1 MASFRG
7 EPSTPLTHN
16 VLAASKTYS
25 SFRSQEMLFKVELFD
40 EMEKELF
47 ECRTENERLM
57 GVISDHEKA
66 LEESQLTIEQLQAEK
81 EAAKRQLE
89 DLQATL
95 DSKLPAAIP
104 QLMQV
109 A

>member
-1 MASFRG
+1 
-7 EPSTPLTHN
+7 
-16 VLAASKTYS
+16 
-25 SFRSQEMLFKVELFD
+25 MLFKVELFD

-57 GVISDHEKA
+57 GVISDQEKA

-81 EAAKRQLE
+81 EAAKRQVK

-95 DSKLPAAIP
+95 GFQGAKMAL
-104 QLMQV
+104 
-109 A
+109 